1 MTAIDGSGIAGS
13 GERHYRVVH
22 RTTYR
27 YALPMTDGYTVA
39 HLLPR
44 GTPRQRVPESVVNVT
59 PEPSERDEHVDALGN
74 RVTQIGVHRP
84 HDELIVEAVSTV
96 HVDDPTPIDD
106 AESWND
112 VVARIDALRGDA
124 AIDVGPFRARTRFVD
139 VGRVGAELADIAYG
153 SFTPGRGIVEA
164 ASDLC
169 HRIFEG
175 FTYDSTATDVSS
187 PLADVL
193 GSRRGVCQDFAH
205 LAAGCLRSIGL
216 AARYVSGYIETT
228 PPPGRDRVVGADAS
242 HAWCSIWTPSAGWID
257 FDPTNDHFPTR
268 RHITVAWGRD
278 YADVTPVRG
287 VVIGPSRA
295 QTLDVAVDVAL
306 I

>member
-1 MTAIDGSGIAGS
+1 MRTSG
-13 GERHYRVVH
+13 GERRYRVVH

-44 GTPRQRVPESVVNVT
+44 DTPRQRVAAAAVTVV
-59 PEPSERDEHVDALGN
+59 PEPTERDEHVDPFGN
-74 RVTQIGVHRP
+74 RVIQFGVHHP
-84 HDELIVEAVSTV
+84 HDELVVEADSLVD
-96 HVDDPTPIDD
+96 VDDPTPI
-106 AESWND
+106 SD
-112 VVARIDALRGDA
+112 VEAWSDVAARVDVLRGDEA
-124 AIDVGPFRARTRFVD
+124 LDIGPFRARTRFVD
-139 VGRVGAELADIAYG
+139 LDRVGVELAGIAYEA
-153 SFTPGRGIVEA
+153 FTPGRGTIEA
-164 ASDLC
+164 AQDLC
-169 HRIFEG
+169 HRIFAD
-175 FTYDSTATDVSS
+175 FTYDPTATEIST

-193 GSRRGVCQDFAH
+193 TSRRGVCQDFAH

-216 AARYVSGYIETT
+216 ASRYVSGYIETR
-228 PPPGRDRVVGADAS
+228 PPLGQDRVVGADAS

-306 I
+306 V